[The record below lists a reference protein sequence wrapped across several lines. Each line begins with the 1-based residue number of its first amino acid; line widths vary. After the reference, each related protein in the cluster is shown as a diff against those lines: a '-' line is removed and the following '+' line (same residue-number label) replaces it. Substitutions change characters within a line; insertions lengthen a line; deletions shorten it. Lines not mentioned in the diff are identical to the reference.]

1 MSIHKSLRQ
10 KDTLVRA
17 RSVLSRW
24 ERLEKLKDQGRW
36 KDGDAVLGLPK
47 VRTKWKVRKRKK
59 EAAPAAAG
67 AAAAPGAAAPAA
79 AGAAGKAAAPAA
91 AGKAAAPA
99 AAGAKAAAAPAAG
112 GKTAAP
118 AAAAKKK

>member
-47 VRTKWKVRKRKK
+47 VRTKWKIRKRKK
-59 EAAPAAAG
+59 EAAPAAG
-67 AAAAPGAAAPAA
+67 AAAVPGAAPAA
-79 AGAAGKAAAPAA
+79 AGAAPAAAGAKGAAAPAA
-91 AGKAAAPA
+91 AGKAPAA
-99 AAGAKAAAAPAAG
+99 AAGAKAPAAAAPA
-112 GKTAAP
+112 
-118 AAAAKKK
+118 KKK